1 MKRKLFSIGLVCLI
15 SLFFVPH
22 FVHAQEKITGP
33 WLWMI
38 APTEPG
44 QGGAASINID
54 SLAVASG
61 GAVTESDV
69 AANGAKEGDRIGNY
83 VWTLG
88 EISPTGWNNI
98 NECLNRIGLT
108 DEDVDNHSSYAL
120 FTFKSDTDQNGVTM
134 HVGSDDAIKVWL
146 NGKVVHNNPID
157 RGASDFQDV
166 FAINL
171 VAGDN
176 LLMVKVS
183 ERLGDWSMF
192 VGIGTVSG
200 DDGQIQDPDIE
211 RPIVQVVYR
220 PLPESPPRPNV
231 DAEIDEL
238 IKKTQLFFADEM
250 ERHGYGRKTF
260 QIEVDTSGNT
270 VVHRGQVSIPRKS
283 IVVYMEEEHIGGVG
297 GACGFGGTSGYKG
310 DKGSASIYCWVWDVI
325 AHELGHAFGLQ
336 HDFRGGRHLMSYS
349 GKEDGLSKCAAE
361 WLDTHRVFNPGQSTA
376 NEPTKIEML
385 PPSFVSS
392 PNAIRLRFK
401 VTDPDGLHQAQ
412 LLTPTVKLDP
422 LHAITHGKPELLS
435 YKTLNG
441 STNTTVEFVT
451 NLIPNNKS
459 VSLMVID
466 VHGNFTWD
474 LQKFPINVPS
484 LLPQAK
490 VVSIPDANLAAAVR
504 RTLRLSSNQ
513 AITTHSMLNLLA
525 LDAPNSEI
533 TDLTGLEH
541 TYKLI
546 YLNLGAQDIQGG
558 GTVNSNRVSD
568 VSALSELTHL
578 TSLELSSNNISDI
591 SALAELTQLAL
602 LHLEDNNI
610 SDISALAE
618 MTQLT
623 LLYLQNNNISD
634 VSALEE
640 LKQLTLLHLDNN
652 NISDISALAEMTQLT
667 LLHLEDNNISD
678 ISALAELTQLTLL
691 HLDNN
696 NISDISALAEMT
708 QLTLLHLEDNNI
720 SDISALAELTQLT
733 LLYLQNNNISDV
745 SALEELKQLT
755 WLRFNN
761 NNISDVSALAELTQL
776 AQLGLNSNNISD
788 VSPLQDMTQLTW
800 LQLYGNNI
808 SDVSTLAELTQ
819 LTSLGLGSNNIS
831 DVSPLQGMTQLETLL
846 LGSNNISDVS
856 ALAELKQLKTLNLFN
871 NNISDVSPLL
881 ALNLIGT
888 RWDST
893 GLNLQWNP
901 LNYISINTHIPA
913 MQAKGIE
920 VQYDKRTPT
929 KLLKISGDA
938 QQTVTNTELPLPF
951 VVEVQDDRNRVF
963 SEVPVTFTITKGSGK
978 LSTTSTATDAKGRAK
993 ARFTIGEI
1001 VGQTT
1006 ISVTAA
1012 KISQP
1017 IQFTVTAILP
1027 NSLVHLPDTNLSEK
1041 IAETLGKPSDASI
1054 TGAEMLTLTSLTANN
1069 AGINDF
1075 TGLQYATNLKTLVLD
1090 NNNITELQS
1099 LTVFKKLET
1108 LSLENNKISDV
1119 APLVELTE
1127 LKTLRLRGNPLSYPS
1142 LYTTIPVM
1150 RARGMAVVV
1159 DPRTPTTLVYIPG
1172 NPGVAG
1178 TELQVI
1184 VQVQDQEGIAFSGVP
1199 VTFTLTAAGGH
1210 LSKAQAVSNLN
1221 GNATTT
1227 LTLGPKPG
1235 ENTVSVTVTEIPKP
1249 LNFTITTIDP
1259 NTLVHVPDVNLRAKI
1274 AESLNKPKNAKL
1286 NAADMLK
1293 LTGLEA
1299 QNANIRNLTGIQYA
1313 HNLSYLNLGAVYIEG
1328 KGNVNNNKVSDLS
1341 PLRGLTALA
1350 DLNLSYLTLTDIS
1363 TLAELKQLTVLWLN
1377 NNNISDIFALSE
1389 LEQLISLHLGNNN
1402 ISDVSPLRGITQ
1414 MEHLYLD
1421 NNNISDV
1428 SALAGLKQL
1437 TVLWLNNNNIS
1448 DIFALLVALSLT
1460 GTEWNSTV
1468 LYLWSNPLSYVSI
1481 NTHIPAMQAKGIEVQ
1496 YDKRTPTKLLK
1507 ISGDAQQTV
1516 TNTELPLPFVVEVQ
1530 DDWNRVFS
1538 EVPVTFT
1545 ITKGSGELS
1554 TTHTTT
1560 DAKGRAKARFTI
1572 GQIAEKTT
1580 ISVTAAK
1587 IAQPVQFIVTVVP
1600 LNSPVHLPDTNLSTK
1615 IAETLGKPSDEPVTV
1630 GDMLNLTSLTVKNA
1644 GISNLTGLQHAANL
1658 KTLVLDNNNIT
1669 DVQPLTVFKKLGT
1682 VSLENNKIS
1691 EVAPLVELTELKT
1704 LRLRGNPLS
1713 YPSLNTHIPAMQ
1725 AGGVDV
1731 TVDPRTPTTL
1741 TNIPGPPAV
1750 AGATVQVVVQV
1761 QDQKDVAFSG
1771 VPVTFT
1777 LTAAGRHLSKA
1788 QAVSNPNGKAF
1799 TTLTLGPK
1807 SGENTVS
1814 VTVNEISQPL
1824 NFTITTINPNTL
1836 VHVPDVNLRAK
1847 ITETLNKPKNAKL
1860 NATDMLKLSILN
1872 APNAN
1877 IQNLTGIEYA
1887 HNLKRL
1893 SLVGVYIEGTGVV
1906 NSNAVSDLSP
1916 LTGLTKLILLLLDDN
1931 SISDVS
1937 ALSELTQI
1945 RDLSLSNNNISDV
1958 APLRDMT
1965 QMKYLRLDSNNISDV
1980 APLRDM
1986 TQMKY
1991 LRLDSNNISDVA
2003 PLRGMTQMK
2012 YLHLDSNNISDVAPL
2027 RGMTQMEN
2035 LHLDSNNISDV
2046 APLRGMTQMENLHLD
2061 SNNISDVAPLRD
2073 MTQMKSLSLWDNPLS
2088 YTAINNHI
2096 PTRQAKGVEIGYQQ
2110 RVPTK
2115 LLKISGDAQQA
2126 INNSKLPL
2134 PFVVEVQDE
2143 WNRTFSEVPVTF
2155 TITKGSGELST
2166 THTTTDA
2173 KGRAKVRFT
2182 IGQIAEK
2189 TTISVT
2195 AAKIAQPVQF
2205 TVTAIPLNFPVSLPD
2220 ANLKAKI
2227 AETLDKPSDEPVT
2240 VGDMLNLTSL
2250 TAKNTSISNLIG
2262 LQHAANLKTLL
2273 LDNNNITDVQSLI
2286 VFKKLETLSLENNKI
2301 SEVAPL
2307 VELTELKTLRLRGNP
2322 LSYPSLNTHIPAMRA
2337 HSIDVTVD
2345 PRTPTTLIH
2354 IPGTS
2359 GVAGAELQVI
2369 VQIQDQEGIAFSG
2382 VPVTFTLTTTD
2393 GHLSK
2398 AQAVSNPN
2406 GKAIT
2411 TLTLG
2416 PKPGENT
2423 VSATV
2428 AEISQPLNFTIT
2440 TIDPNTPVPIPDV
2453 NLHAKIVETLKKP
2466 KNAKLN
2472 ATDMLKLTA
2481 FIAQNA
2487 NIQDLTGLE
2496 HAHNLRDLYLSGNSI
2511 SDISLL
2517 AGLAK
2522 LTWLS
2527 LSHNNISDV
2536 SPLADLTKL
2545 DTLGLNSNS
2554 ISDVSPLASMT
2565 KLDTLGLNGN
2575 SISDISPLIGMTK
2588 LTRLTLSDNNISD
2601 VSPLL
2606 ALNLIGT
2613 EWDSTGLYLQQ
2624 NPLSYTSINTHIP
2637 AMQAKGIEV
2646 AYDNVAHPA
2655 LYRISGNEQENFAGS
2670 VLSSPFVVETQDEN
2684 GEPMEGVSVTF
2695 TVETGNGQL
2704 TAPTATTDADG
2715 RAQTH
2720 LMLGWTPGKNT
2731 VRATGEGIES
2741 WAIFSAVGIK
2751 QTTQIT
2757 EDVNGDGV
2765 VDVEDLVL
2773 VAATLGTTP
2782 PKDAIPQTDVNA
2794 DGVVNRE
2801 DMELVLA
2808 ALEAAPAAPTSVW
2821 TAANL
2826 QRWIDEAKQLENN
2839 AEILQQGIAMLEQ
2852 LLASMLPKKT
2862 ALLANYPNP
2871 SNPETWIPYHL
2882 AKPAQ
2887 VTLHI
2892 YAVNGVLI
2900 RTLVLGHQAAGTYQH
2915 RNRAAYW
2922 DGRNTQGERV
2932 ASGIYFYTLTAGQ
2945 FTSTRKMLIRK

>member
-349 GKEDGLSKCAAE
+349 GEEDGLSKCAAE

-513 AITTHSMLNLLA
+513 AITTHSMLNLLG
-525 LDAPNSEI
+525 LDVPNSGI

-541 TYKLI
+541 AHNLR
-546 YLNLGAQDIQGG
+546 YLNLGGVYIEGKG
-558 GTVNSNRVSD
+558 NVNSNKVSD
-568 VSALSELTHL
+568 LSPLRGLTALTDLNLSTMALT
-578 TSLELSSNNISDI
+578 DI
-591 SALAELTQLAL
+591 SALAELK
-602 LHLEDNNI
+602 
-610 SDISALAE
+610 
-618 MTQLT
+618 QLT
-623 LLYLQNNNISD
+623 WLWLDNNNISD
-634 VSALEE
+634 VSALAG
-640 LKQLTLLHLDNN
+640 LK
-652 NISDISALAEMTQLT
+652 
-667 LLHLEDNNISD
+667 
-678 ISALAELTQLTLL
+678 QLTLL

-745 SALEELKQLT
+745 SALAELKQLT

-761 NNISDVSALAELTQL
+761 NNISDVSALAELKQL

-951 VVEVQDDRNRVF
+951 VVEVQDNRNRVF

-1341 PLRGLTALA
+1341 PLRRLTALT
-1350 DLNLSYLTLTDIS
+1350 DLNLSTMALTDIS
-1363 TLAELKQLTVLWLN
+1363 ALAELKQLTWLW
-1377 NNNISDIFALSE
+1377 
-1389 LEQLISLHLGNNN
+1389 
-1402 ISDVSPLRGITQ
+1402 
-1414 MEHLYLD
+1414 LD

-1428 SALAGLKQL
+1428 SALSELTQLAWLGLSSNNISDVSALAELKQL
-1437 TVLWLNNNNIS
+1437 TWLWLISNNIS
-1448 DIFALLVALSLT
+1448 DISALSELT
-1460 GTEWNSTV
+1460 QLNDLFLDDNNISDISPLASMTQLEKLSLGYNNISDISPLASMTQLENLFLGDNNISDISPLASMTQLIYLYLSDNNISDISPLASMTQLRY
-1468 LYLWSNPLSYVSI
+1468 LYLWRNRIISDISPLASMTQLENLSLGINDISDISPIIKLNLTRLSIEWNPLGYVSM
-1481 NTHIPAMQAKGIEVQ
+1481 NTHIPAMQARGIEVEFT
-1496 YDKRTPTKLLK
+1496 RSTPTKLSK
-1507 ISGDAQQTV
+1507 ISGDAQQAII
-1516 TNTELPLPFVVEVQ
+1516 NSELPLPFVVEVQ
-1530 DDWNRVFS
+1530 DERDRVFS

-1545 ITKGSGELS
+1545 ITKGSGKLS
-1554 TTHTTT
+1554 TTNTTT
-1560 DAKGRAKARFTI
+1560 DAKGRAKARLTLGHTEGETI
-1572 GQIAEKTT
+1572 IR
-1580 ISVTAAK
+1580 VTAAK
-1587 IAQPVQFIVTVVP
+1587 IAQPVQF
-1600 LNSPVHLPDTNLSTK
+1600 
-1615 IAETLGKPSDEPVTV
+1615 A
-1630 GDMLNLTSLTVKNA
+1630 
-1644 GISNLTGLQHAANL
+1644 
-1658 KTLVLDNNNIT
+1658 
-1669 DVQPLTVFKKLGT
+1669 
-1682 VSLENNKIS
+1682 
-1691 EVAPLVELTELKT
+1691 
-1704 LRLRGNPLS
+1704 
-1713 YPSLNTHIPAMQ
+1713 
-1725 AGGVDV
+1725 
-1731 TVDPRTPTTL
+1731 
-1741 TNIPGPPAV
+1741 
-1750 AGATVQVVVQV
+1750 
-1761 QDQKDVAFSG
+1761 
-1771 VPVTFT
+1771 
-1777 LTAAGRHLSKA
+1777 
-1788 QAVSNPNGKAF
+1788 
-1799 TTLTLGPK
+1799 
-1807 SGENTVS
+1807 
-1814 VTVNEISQPL
+1814 
-1824 NFTITTINPNTL
+1824 
-1836 VHVPDVNLRAK
+1836 
-1847 ITETLNKPKNAKL
+1847 
-1860 NATDMLKLSILN
+1860 
-1872 APNAN
+1872 
-1877 IQNLTGIEYA
+1877 
-1887 HNLKRL
+1887 
-1893 SLVGVYIEGTGVV
+1893 
-1906 NSNAVSDLSP
+1906 
-1916 LTGLTKLILLLLDDN
+1916 
-1931 SISDVS
+1931 
-1937 ALSELTQI
+1937 
-1945 RDLSLSNNNISDV
+1945 
-1958 APLRDMT
+1958 
-1965 QMKYLRLDSNNISDV
+1965 
-1980 APLRDM
+1980 
-1986 TQMKY
+1986 
-1991 LRLDSNNISDVA
+1991 
-2003 PLRGMTQMK
+2003 
-2012 YLHLDSNNISDVAPL
+2012 
-2027 RGMTQMEN
+2027 
-2035 LHLDSNNISDV
+2035 
-2046 APLRGMTQMENLHLD
+2046 
-2061 SNNISDVAPLRD
+2061 
-2073 MTQMKSLSLWDNPLS
+2073 
-2088 YTAINNHI
+2088 
-2096 PTRQAKGVEIGYQQ
+2096 
-2110 RVPTK
+2110 
-2115 LLKISGDAQQA
+2115 
-2126 INNSKLPL
+2126 
-2134 PFVVEVQDE
+2134 
-2143 WNRTFSEVPVTF
+2143 
-2155 TITKGSGELST
+2155 
-2166 THTTTDA
+2166 
-2173 KGRAKVRFT
+2173 
-2182 IGQIAEK
+2182 
-2189 TTISVT
+2189 
-2195 AAKIAQPVQF
+2195 
-2205 TVTAIPLNFPVSLPD
+2205 VTAIPLNLPVSLPD
-2220 ANLKAKI
+2220 ANLKAKV

-2240 VGDMLNLTSL
+2240 VGDMLNLTTL
-2250 TAKNTSISNLIG
+2250 TANNADINDFTG
-2262 LQHAANLKTLL
+2262 LQYAVNLKNLV
-2273 LDNNNITDVQSLI
+2273 LDNNNITDVQPLT
-2286 VFKKLETLSLENNKI
+2286 VFKELETLSLENNKI
-2301 SEVAPL
+2301 SDVAPL

-2359 GVAGAELQVI
+2359 GVAGAELQVT

-2393 GHLSK
+2393 GYLSTSE
-2398 AQAVSNPN
+2398 AVSNLN
-2406 GKAIT
+2406 GEAIT

-2423 VSATV
+2423 VSVTV
-2428 AEISQPLNFTIT
+2428 TEILKPLNFTIT
-2440 TIDPNTPVPIPDV
+2440 TIDPNTPVHIPDV
-2453 NLHAKIVETLKKP
+2453 NLHAKIVETLNKP
-2466 KNAKLN
+2466 KNTKLN

-2522 LTWLS
+2522 LTRLS

-2545 DTLGLNSNS
+2545 DTLRLNSNS

-2575 SISDISPLIGMTK
+2575 SISDISLLIGMTK

-2606 ALNLIGT
+2606 ALNLTGT

-2655 LYRISGNEQENFAGS
+2655 LYQISGNEQENFAGS
-2670 VLSSPFVVETQDEN
+2670 VLSSPFVVEVQDEN
-2684 GEPMEGVSVTF
+2684 GEPMEDVSVTF

-2704 TAPTATTDADG
+2704 TAPTTMTDADG
-2715 RAQTH
+2715 IAQTH
-2720 LMLGWTPGKNT
+2720 LILGWTPGRNT

-2741 WAIFSAVGIK
+2741 WAIFSAIGIK
-2751 QTTQIT
+2751 QTIQIT
-2757 EDVNGDGV
+2757 EDVNRDGV

-2782 PKDAIPQTDVNA
+2782 PKDAIPRTDVNA

-2826 QRWIDEAKQLENN
+2826 QRWIDEAKQRTNRD
-2839 AEILQQGIAMLEQ
+2839 EIFLQGIAVLEQ

-2882 AKPAQ
+2882 AKPAE
-2887 VTLHI
+2887 VTLRI
-2892 YAVNGVLI
+2892 YAVNGVLV
-2900 RTLVLGHQAAGTYQH
+2900 RTLVLGHQAAGIYLN
-2915 RNRAAYW
+2915 RSRAAYW
-2922 DGRNTQGERV
+2922 DGRNAQGESV
-2932 ASGIYFYTLTAGQ
+2932 ASGVYFYTLTAGD
-2945 FTSTRKMLIRK
+2945 FSATRKMLIMK